1 MLTPLAYTQG
11 TDFKPAARPEPD
23 AVTATVTSRYG
34 AAAALSWNRAH
45 PKLKARG
52 AWEGHQGPLPVIEGT
67 LIRLTVDH
75 LPHDRAPKPVWLWTS
90 RPDAGPAEADLCWQ
104 AFLRRF
110 DLEHT
115 FRFLKQ
121 SLGWTRP
128 KLRDPAAADRWTW
141 LVIAACAQ
149 LHLARRLAADHRL
162 PWQQP
167 CRPGRLTPAR
177 VRRGFRAVHG
187 ALPVLANA
195 PKPGKPG
202 PGRPPGAK
210 NRRPATRHDVGRNAK
225 QFESANAAAG

>member
-1 MLTPLAYTQG
+1 M
-11 TDFKPAARPEPD
+11 
-23 AVTATVTSRYG
+23 TA
-34 AAAALSWNRAH
+34 
-45 PKLKARG
+45 P
-52 AWEGHQGPLPVIEGT
+52 
-67 LIRLTVDH
+67 
-75 LPHDRAPKPVWLWTS
+75 PKPLWLWTS

-149 LHLARRLAADHRL
+149 LWLARRLAADCRL

-177 VRRGFRAVHG
+177 VRRGFRAIHRT
-187 ALPVLANA
+187 LPVLASRTETRKA
-195 PKPGKPG
+195 
-202 PGRPPGAK
+202 RPRPTARREEPPARHPPRRRQ
-210 NRRPATRHDVGRNAK
+210 NRQAIRIRQYSSR
-225 QFESANAAAG
+225 SR